1 MTLEEFQGT
10 LLLPVELNQAII
22 ALTDDGR
29 AVYTL
34 HGLIEVYT
42 DIFEQDEEAAH
53 EWVSFNTL
61 RAIPYMMNPPIVVIP
76 AEDDDPDAEGDEV
89 LTIGTTEYVV
99 VA

>member
-1 MTLEEFQGT
+1 MTLEEFQGS

-34 HGLIEVYT
+34 HGLIEVFT
-42 DIFEQDEEAAH
+42 EFFDRDEDAAH
-53 EWVSFNTL
+53 EWVSYNTL
-61 RAIPYMMNPPIVVIP
+61 RAIPYMTNPPIVVIP
-76 AEDDDPDAEGDEV
+76 NDDDVTEDDDII
-89 LTIGTTEYVV
+89 TIGTTEYVV